1 MNKLKEINAYMKLT
15 LDKLPSIRADLV
27 RLDDNWQEWD
37 FAKQVDSLRRLAERK
52 PKNILNNDQKHK
64 RESVFQTKEQ
74 KQCVCVYCD
83 KQRHKASQC
92 ESVKS
97 VEDRR
102 LILSKKKLCFNC
114 TGTKHKAS
122 DCHSNK
128 LWLICNSKHH
138 ASICDKNENALF
150 KTNSNACTCLLV
162 IVNIERLKC
171 CALVD
176 TGTGSFY
183 VSSTIIS
190 LLNQKSNKKPIRTES
205 KKTETL
211 VNSSMEIQDIH
222 NEFSFKTEISK
233 LEKSVLLELPNQ
245 NYREEQNNY

>member
-1 MNKLKEINAYMKLT
+1 MEG
-15 LDKLPSIRADLV
+15 
-27 RLDDNWQEWD
+27 
-37 FAKQVDSLRRLAERK
+37 
-52 PKNILNNDQKHK
+52 
-64 RESVFQTKEQ
+64 VFQTKEQ
-74 KQCVCVYCD
+74 KQTARACVYCE
-83 KQRHKASQC
+83 KQGHKASQC

-211 VNSSMEIQDIH
+211 LNSSMEIQDIH